1 MRFSVAGRE
10 KMKIFY
16 KTFTLLNGTV
26 VYTESKLHRKQAA
39 DKRYIPPPSG
49 GACRGEN
56 KAMKKLTKIC
66 DGNEAAAY
74 VAYAFS
80 EVAAIYPITP
90 SSPMAEHADEWS
102 AKGKKNIFGQ
112 PVRLVEMQS
121 EAGACG
127 ACHGALEAGTL
138 ATSFTASQGLMLMI
152 PTLHRIAGERLPMV
166 LHVASRTVGTHA
178 FSIFG
183 DHSDV
188 MNCRQTGFA
197 LLSSGSVQQ
206 AADLAAV
213 AHLSA
218 IRAHIPFLHFFDGFR
233 TSHEIQ
239 KIDVMDYDEYAKLVD
254 YDALAAFR
262 ANALN
267 PEDPRMRSL
276 VDNPD
281 IYFQLREANNT
292 AYDELPGIV
301 EDYMAQI
308 SRLTGREYHL
318 FNYYGAPDAERV
330 IVAMGSVSGCA
341 QEVVDYL
348 TAKGEKV
355 GFLQVHL
362 FRPFS
367 RKHLLAALPK
377 TVRKIAVLDRVKE
390 MGSIGEPLYE
400 DVCAAFI
407 NEKTRPEIYAG
418 RYGLSSKDTTPAQL
432 KAVFDNLLL
441 DEPKNHFT
449 IGIVDDVTHL
459 SLPVGA
465 PLLTEPEGTIS
476 CKFWGLGSD
485 GTVGANKNSIKII
498 GDTTDMYC
506 QAYFEYDTKKSFG
519 ITKSHLRFG
528 KKPISSTYY
537 VSNADFVACHNQTYL
552 TKYDIIHEL
561 KPHGSFLLNC
571 EWVESELEQHVPGEI
586 LKYIAD
592 NDIHFYIIDANR
604 QSQAIGL
611 GNRSNMVL
619 QAAFFKLANIIPVED
634 AVAHMKAAVK
644 KTYGLKG
651 EKIVNMN
658 LQAVDAGINALVEV
672 KVKPEWTNLTG
683 KALQPAD
690 ADLPD
695 VIRNILVPI
704 NAQKGDEL
712 PVSAFKGMEDGTMP
726 LGTSQYEKRG
736 IATHLPVWDAAECLQ
751 CNMCSFVCP
760 HAVIRPFLLSE
771 DEVKAAPA
779 GMTFADAKGANLKDY
794 KYTMGVSTLDCT
806 SCGSCVSSCPK
817 SGKALKMVPA
827 HEVHQVPAQWTY
839 LTRLPEK
846 AESGDKFTLKG
857 SQFRQPLL
865 EFNGACAGCGETPY
879 AKLLT
884 QLFGDKMYLA
894 NATGCTQAWGA
905 AMPCVPYCKNAQGKG
920 VAWSNSLFENN
931 AEFSYGMCL
940 AVRQLRDAA
949 TNYVRELDALTKD
962 ETVKAAIAGYFAVY
976 DDLDASTPATEKLV
990 AALESAKLT
999 AEEQTIAQE
1008 ILKRKKDLA
1017 KKTMWMY
1024 GGDGWA
1030 YDIGYGGLDH
1040 VFAMGEDVN
1049 VLLVDTEVY
1058 SNTGGQSSKA
1068 TPVGAVAQFQASGKK
1083 TKKKD
1088 LGMLLMN
1095 YDNVYVAQCAMGA
1108 NPGQLIKALKE
1119 AEAHKGPSIVI
1130 CYAPCINHGI
1140 KRGMSGVQQEM
1151 KDAVASG
1158 YWNLYRYSPETKTF
1172 TLDSKEP
1179 TMPLYDFM
1187 KGEVRYASLELSF
1200 PDNAKVLFAEAEEAA
1215 QEKYESY
1222 RRKAEK

>member
-1 MRFSVAGRE
+1 
-10 KMKIFY
+10 MKIFY
-16 KTFTLLNGTV
+16 KTFTLLSGTV

-407 NEKTRPEIYAG
+407 NEKSRPEIYAG

-537 VSNADFVACHNQTYL
+537 VSNADFIACHNQTYL

-571 EWVESELEQHVPGEI
+571 EWAESELEQHVPGEI

-690 ADLPD
+690 ANLPD

-779 GMTFADAKGANLKDY
+779 GMTFADAKGAKVKDY

-999 AEEQTIAQE
+999 AEEQTIARE

-1119 AEAHKGPSIVI
+1119 AEVHKGPSIVI

>member
-1 MRFSVAGRE
+1 MS
-10 KMKIFY
+10 KI
-16 KTFTLLNGTV
+16 
-26 VYTESKLHRKQAA
+26 
-39 DKRYIPPPSG
+39 
-49 GACRGEN
+49 
-56 KAMKKLTKIC
+56 MKIC

-90 SSPMAEHADEWS
+90 SSPMAEHADAWS
-102 AKGKKNIFGQ
+102 ANGKKNIFGQ

-127 ACHGALEAGTL
+127 ACHGALEAGAL

-152 PTLHRIAGERLPMV
+152 PTLHRISGERLPGV

-197 LLSSGSVQQ
+197 LLSSGSVQES
-206 AADLAAV
+206 ADLAAV

-218 IRAHIPFLHFFDGFR
+218 IKARIPFLHFFDGFR

-239 KIDVMDYDEYAKLVD
+239 KIDVLTYDEYAKLVD
-254 YDALAAFR
+254 YNALAAFR

-281 IYFQLREANNT
+281 IYFQLRESNNT
-292 AYDELPGIV
+292 AYAELPEIV
-301 EDYMAQI
+301 EGYMAQI
-308 SRLTGREYHL
+308 SKLTGREYHL

-330 IVAMGSVSGCA
+330 IVAMGSVGGCA
-341 QEVVDYL
+341 QEVVNYL
-348 TAKGEKV
+348 NAKGEKV

-367 RKHLLAALPK
+367 RKHLMAAMPK
-377 TVRKIAVLDRVKE
+377 TVKKIAVLDRVKE
-390 MGSIGEPLYE
+390 IGSIGEPLYE
-400 DVCAAFI
+400 DICAAYI
-407 NEKTRPEIYAG
+407 NESDRPAIYAG
-418 RYGLSSKDTTPAQL
+418 RYGLSSKDTTPAQI

-441 DEPKNHFT
+441 AEPKNHFT

-498 GDTTDMYC
+498 GETTDMYC

-528 KKPISSTYY
+528 KHPISSTYY
-537 VSNADFVACHNQTYL
+537 VSSADFIACHNQTYL

-571 EWVESELEQHVPGEI
+571 EWTENELEQHVPGEI

-592 NDIHFYIIDANR
+592 NDIKFYIIDANKE
-604 QSQAIGL
+604 SQALGL

-619 QAAFFKLANIIPVED
+619 QAAFFKLANVIPVED
-634 AVAHMKAAVK
+634 AVAHMKDAVK

-651 EKIVNMN
+651 EKVVNMN
-658 LQAVDAGINALVEV
+658 IAAVDAGINALVEV

-683 KALQPAD
+683 KALKPAD
-690 ADLPD
+690 ESLPY
-695 VIRNILVPI
+695 VIKNILVPI
-704 NAQKGDEL
+704 NAQKGDDL

-726 LGTSQYEKRG
+726 LGTSKYEKRG

-760 HAVIRPFLLSE
+760 HAVIRPFLLDE
-771 DEVKAAPA
+771 GEVKAAPVD
-779 GMTFADAKGANLKDY
+779 MTLVDAKGPGLAGL

-806 SCGSCVSSCPK
+806 SCGSCVASCPK
-817 SGKALKMVPA
+817 SGKALKMVPT
-827 HEVHQVPAQWTY
+827 HEVSLDQTDWNF
-839 LTRLPEK
+839 LTTVKEK
-846 AESGDKFTLKG
+846 TSRVDKFTLKG
-857 SQFRQPLL
+857 SQFKQPLV

-879 AKLLT
+879 IKLLT
-884 QLFGDKMYLA
+884 QMFGDKMYLA

-905 AMPCVPYCKNAQGKG
+905 AMPCVPYCKNAEGKG

-940 AVRQLRDAA
+940 AVKQLRECV
-949 TNYVRELDALTKD
+949 TGYVKELDALTKD
-962 ETVKAAIAGYFAVY
+962 ETVKAAIAKWLETYE
-976 DDLDASTPATEKLV
+976 DLDASTPATEALV
-990 AALESAKLT
+990 ALLENGKFS
-999 AEEQTIAQE
+999 AEEQAIVDE
-1008 ILKRKKDLA
+1008 ILKRKKDMS

-1068 TPVGAVAQFQASGKK
+1068 TPIGAVAQFQTSGKK

-1088 LGMLLMN
+1088 LGMLMMT
-1095 YDNVYVAQCAMGA
+1095 YDNVYVAQCSMGA
-1108 NPGQLIKALKE
+1108 NPNQLIKAIKE

-1140 KRGMSGVQQEM
+1140 KKGMNNVQQEM
-1151 KDAVASG
+1151 KDAVNSG

-1200 PDNAKVLFAEAEEAA
+1200 PENAKVLFAEAEEAA
-1215 QEKYESY
+1215 KEKYDAY
-1222 RRKAEK
+1222 KRRAEK

>member
-1 MRFSVAGRE
+1 MS
-10 KMKIFY
+10 KI
-16 KTFTLLNGTV
+16 
-26 VYTESKLHRKQAA
+26 
-39 DKRYIPPPSG
+39 
-49 GACRGEN
+49 
-56 KAMKKLTKIC
+56 MKIC

-102 AKGKKNIFGQ
+102 AKGQKNIFGQ
-112 PVRLVEMQS
+112 QVRLVEMQS

-152 PTLHRIAGERLPMV
+152 PTMHRISGERLPGV

-197 LLSSGSVQQ
+197 LLSSGSVQET
-206 AADLAAV
+206 ADLAGV

-218 IRAHIPFLHFFDGFR
+218 IKAHIPFLHFFDGFR

-239 KIDVMDYDEYAKLVD
+239 KIEALEYSDFAKLVD
-254 YDALAAFR
+254 YEELAKFR

-281 IYFQLREANNT
+281 IYFQLRESNNT
-292 AYDELPGIV
+292 DYANLPDIV
-301 EDYMAQI
+301 ESYMGEI
-308 SRLTGREYHL
+308 SKLTGREYHL

-330 IVAMGSVSGCA
+330 IVAMGSVAGCA

-348 TAKGEKV
+348 NAKGEKV

-367 RKHLLAALPK
+367 RKHLLAAMPK
-377 TVRKIAVLDRVKE
+377 TVKKIAVLDRVKE
-390 MGSIGEPLYE
+390 AGSIGEPLYE
-400 DVCAAFI
+400 DICAAYI
-407 NEKTRPEIYAG
+407 NDNSRPMIYAG
-418 RYGLSSKDTTPAQL
+418 RYGLSSKDTTPAQI
-432 KAVFDNLLL
+432 KAVFDNLSLS
-441 DEPKNHFT
+441 EPKNHFT
-449 IGIVDDVTHL
+449 IGIEDDVTHL
-459 SLPVGA
+459 SLPLGA

-498 GDTTDMYC
+498 GETTDMYC

-537 VSNADFVACHNQTYL
+537 VSNADFIACHNQTYL
-552 TKYDIIHEL
+552 TKYDIISEL

-571 EWVESELEQHVPGEI
+571 EWSEDELEQKMPGEI

-592 NDIHFYIIDANR
+592 NDIKFYIIDANKE
-604 QSQAIGL
+604 SQALGL

-619 QAAFFKLANIIPVED
+619 QAAFFKLANVIPVED

-651 EKIVNMN
+651 DKVVNMN

-672 KVKPEWTNLTG
+672 NVKPEWKNLTG
-683 KALQPAD
+683 AALKPVD
-690 ADLPD
+690 ENLPY
-695 VIRNILVPI
+695 VIKNILVPI
-704 NAQKGDEL
+704 NAQKGDSL

-726 LGTSQYEKRG
+726 LGTSRYEKRG
-736 IATHLPVWDAAECLQ
+736 IATHLPVWDATECLQ

-760 HAVIRPFLLSE
+760 HAVIRPFLL
-771 DEVKAAPA
+771 DEAEAKNAPA
-779 GMTFADAKGANLKDY
+779 DMVLTDAKGPQLTGL

-817 SGKALKMVPA
+817 SGKALKMVPTG
-827 HEVHQVPAQWTY
+827 EVSLDQTGWNY
-839 LTRLPEK
+839 LMTIPEK
-846 AESGDKFTLKG
+846 NDKIDKFSLKG
-857 SQFRQPLL
+857 SQFKQPLV

-879 AKLLT
+879 IKLLT
-884 QLFGDKMYLA
+884 QMFGDKMYLA

-920 VAWSNSLFENN
+920 PAWSNSLFENN

-940 AVRQLRDAA
+940 AVKQLRACV
-949 TNYVRELDALTKD
+949 TGYVKELDAMTKD
-962 ETVKAAIAGYFAVY
+962 TAVKAAIARYLETY
-976 DDLDASTPATEKLV
+976 EDLDANTPAAEALV
-990 AALESAKLT
+990 KVLESGKFSAD
-999 AEEQTIAQE
+999 EQKVVAE
-1008 ILKRKKDLA
+1008 ILQRKKDLS

-1088 LGMLLMN
+1088 LGLLMMS
-1095 YDNVYVAQCAMGA
+1095 YDDVYVAQCCMGA
-1108 NPGQLIKALKE
+1108 NPNQLIKAIKE

-1140 KRGMSGVQQEM
+1140 KKGMSSVQQEM

-1158 YWNLYRYSPETKTF
+1158 YWNLYRYDPDTKHL

-1179 TMPLYDFM
+1179 SMPLYDFM

-1200 PDNAKVLFAEAEEAA
+1200 PENAKTLFAEAEENAKA
-1215 QEKYESY
+1215 KYEY
-1222 RRKAEK
+1222 YKRRSED

>member
-1 MRFSVAGRE
+1 M
-10 KMKIFY
+10 
-16 KTFTLLNGTV
+16 
-26 VYTESKLHRKQAA
+26 SKL
-39 DKRYIPPPSG
+39 
-49 GACRGEN
+49 
-56 KAMKKLTKIC
+56 LKIC

-90 SSPMAEHADEWS
+90 SSPMAEHADDWS

-112 PVRLVEMQS
+112 TVRLVEMQS

-152 PTLHRIAGERLPMV
+152 PTMHRISGERLPGV

-197 LLSSGSVQQ
+197 MLSSGSVQQ

-218 IRAHIPFLHFFDGFR
+218 IRARIPFLHFFDGFR

-239 KIDVMDYDEYAKLVD
+239 KIDVLSYDEYAKLVD
-254 YDALAAFR
+254 YDALARFR

-292 AYDELPGIV
+292 DYANLPDVV

-318 FNYYGAPDAERV
+318 FNYYGAPDAQRV

-341 QEVVDYL
+341 QEVVNYL
-348 TAKGEKV
+348 NARGEKV

-367 RKHLLAALPK
+367 VKHLMAAMPK
-377 TVRKIAVLDRVKE
+377 TVRRIAVLDRVKE
-390 MGSIGEPLYE
+390 AGSIGEPLYE
-400 DVCAAFI
+400 DICAAYI
-407 NEKTRPEIYAG
+407 NEENRPLIFAG

-441 DEPKNHFT
+441 DQPKNHFT
-449 IGIVDDVTHL
+449 IGIQDDVTHL

-498 GDTTDMYC
+498 GETTDMYC

-528 KKPISSTYY
+528 RHPISSTYY
-537 VSNADFVACHNQTYL
+537 VSRADFVACHNQTYL
-552 TKYDIIHEL
+552 TKYDIISEL

-571 EWVESELEQHVPGEI
+571 EWKEDELEQHIPGDI
-586 LKYIAD
+586 LRYIAE
-592 NDIHFYIIDANR
+592 NDIHFYIIDANKE
-604 QSQAIGL
+604 SQALGL

-619 QAAFFKLANIIPVED
+619 QAAFFKLARVIPVED
-634 AVAHMKAAVK
+634 AVAHMKDAVK

-651 EKIVNMN
+651 EKVVNMN
-658 LQAVDAGINALVEV
+658 IAAVDAGINALVEV
-672 KVKPEWTNLTG
+672 HVKPEWKNLTG
-683 KALQPAD
+683 AAIQPPRAD
-690 ADLPD
+690 VPD
-695 VIRNILVPI
+695 IIRNILVPI
-704 NAQKGDEL
+704 NAQKGDDL

-736 IATHLPVWDAAECLQ
+736 IATHLPVWDKDECIQ
-751 CNMCSFVCP
+751 CNRCSFVCP
-760 HAVIRPFLLSE
+760 HAVIRPYLLNE
-771 DEVKAAPA
+771 DEVQNAPA
-779 GMTFADAKGANLKDY
+779 GLELTAAKGPQLAGLQF
-794 KYTMGVSTLDCT
+794 TMGVSTLDCT
-806 SCGSCVSSCPK
+806 SCGSCVASCPK
-817 SGKALKMVPA
+817 SGKALRMVPA
-827 HEVHQVPAQWTY
+827 HEVSLDQTNWSY
-839 LTRLPEK
+839 LQTIPEK
-846 AESGDKFTLKG
+846 NDRFDKFTLKG
-857 SQFRQPLL
+857 SQFRQPLV

-879 AKLLT
+879 IKLLT
-884 QLFGDKMYLA
+884 QLFGDKMFLA

-905 AMPCVPYCKNAQGKG
+905 AMPCVPYCKNKEGKG

-940 AVRQLRDAA
+940 AVKQLRGAV
-949 TNYVRELDALTKD
+949 TEYVRRLDSTTKNAA
-962 ETVKAAIAGYFAVY
+962 VKAAIAKWLETY
-976 DDLDASTPATEKLV
+976 DDLDASTPATRELLHL
-990 AALESAKLT
+990 LESETFSAQ
-999 AEEQTIAQE
+999 EQAVVDE
-1008 ILKRKKDLA
+1008 ILKRRKDMS

-1088 LGMLLMN
+1088 LGMLMMT
-1095 YDNVYVAQCAMGA
+1095 YDNVSAPWAPTRLSSSRPSGR
-1108 NPGQLIKALKE
+1108 PRPTR
-1119 AEAHKGPSIVI
+1119 GPPSSS
-1130 CYAPCINHGI
+1130 ATHP
-1140 KRGMSGVQQEM
+1140 
-1151 KDAVASG
+1151 AS
-1158 YWNLYRYSPETKTF
+1158 TT
-1172 TLDSKEP
+1172 
-1179 TMPLYDFM
+1179 
-1187 KGEVRYASLELSF
+1187 ASRR
-1200 PDNAKVLFAEAEEAA
+1200 AWAA
-1215 QEKYESY
+1215 SS
-1222 RRKAEK
+1222 RR

>member
-1 MRFSVAGRE
+1 M
-10 KMKIFY
+10 
-16 KTFTLLNGTV
+16 
-26 VYTESKLHRKQAA
+26 SKL
-39 DKRYIPPPSG
+39 
-49 GACRGEN
+49 
-56 KAMKKLTKIC
+56 MKIC

-112 PVRLVEMQS
+112 TVRLVEMQS

-127 ACHGALEAGTL
+127 ACHGALEAGAL

-152 PTLHRIAGERLPMV
+152 PTMHRISGERLPGV

-218 IRAHIPFLHFFDGFR
+218 IKARIPFLHFFDGFR

-239 KIDVMDYDEYAKLVD
+239 KIDVLDYDEYAKLVD
-254 YDALAAFR
+254 YDALAKFR
-262 ANALN
+262 TNALN

-281 IYFQLREANNT
+281 IYFQLRESNNT
-292 AYDELPGIV
+292 DYAQLPDVV

-308 SRLTGREYHL
+308 SKLTGREYHL
-318 FNYYGAPDAERV
+318 FNYYGALDAERV

-341 QEVVDYL
+341 QEVVNYL
-348 TAKGEKV
+348 NAKGEKV

-367 RKHLLAALPK
+367 AKHLLAAMPK
-377 TVRKIAVLDRVKE
+377 TVKKIAVLDRVKE
-390 MGSIGEPLYE
+390 AGSIGEPLYE
-400 DVCAAFI
+400 DICAAYI
-407 NEKTRPEIYAG
+407 NDANRPLIYAG
-418 RYGLSSKDTTPAQL
+418 RYGLSSKDTTPAQI
-432 KAVFDNLLL
+432 KAVFDNLSK

-449 IGIVDDVTHL
+449 IGIEDDVTHL
-459 SLPVGA
+459 SLPIGA
-465 PLLTEPEGTIS
+465 PLLTEPEGTIA

-498 GDTTDMYC
+498 GETTDMYC

-528 KKPISSTYY
+528 KHPISSTYY
-537 VSNADFVACHNQTYL
+537 VSNADFIACHNQTYL
-552 TKYDIIHEL
+552 TKYDIISEL

-571 EWVESELEQHVPGEI
+571 EWTENELEQHIPGDI
-586 LKYIAD
+586 LKYIAE
-592 NDIHFYIIDANR
+592 NDIKFYIIDANKE
-604 QSQAIGL
+604 SQALGL

-619 QAAFFKLANIIPVED
+619 QAAFFKLANVIPVED
-634 AVAHMKAAVK
+634 AVEHMKAAVK

-658 LQAVDAGINALVEV
+658 IAAVDAGINALVEV
-672 KVKPEWTNLTG
+672 KVKPEWKNLSG
-683 KALQPAD
+683 AAIKPAAD
-690 ADLPD
+690 DLPY
-695 VIRNILVPI
+695 VIKNILVPI
-704 NAQKGDEL
+704 NAQKGDNL

-726 LGTSQYEKRG
+726 LGTSRYEKRG
-736 IATHLPVWDAAECLQ
+736 IATHLPVWDATECLQ

-760 HAVIRPFLLSE
+760 HAVIRPFLL
-771 DEVKAAPA
+771 DEAEAANAPE
-779 GMTFADAKGANLKDY
+779 GLVMVDAKGPQLAGM
-794 KYTMGVSTLDCT
+794 KYAMGVSTLDCT

-817 SGKALKMVPA
+817 SGKALKMVPT
-827 HEVHQVPAQWTY
+827 HEVSLDQTNWEY
-839 LTRLPEK
+839 LFNLPIK
-846 AESGDKFTLKG
+846 GDKVDKFSLKG
-857 SQFRQPLL
+857 SQFKQPLV

-879 AKLLT
+879 IKLLT

-905 AMPCVPYCKNAQGKG
+905 AMPCVPYCKNQEGKG

-940 AVRQLRDAA
+940 AVKQLRDCV
-949 TNYVRELDALTKD
+949 TGYVKELDALTKD
-962 ETVKAAIAGYFAVY
+962 EAVKAAIAKYLETY
-976 DDLDASTPATEKLV
+976 DDLDASTPATAALV
-990 AALESAKLT
+990 AVLEKGKFS
-999 AEEQTIAQE
+999 AEEQKIVDE
-1008 ILKRKKDLA
+1008 ILKRKKDLS

-1088 LGMLLMN
+1088 LGMLMMT
-1095 YDNVYVAQCAMGA
+1095 YDNVYVAQCSMGA
-1108 NPGQLIKALKE
+1108 NPNQLIKAIKE
-1119 AEAHKGPSIVI
+1119 AEAHKGPSLVI

-1140 KRGMSGVQQEM
+1140 KKGMNNVQQEM

-1158 YWNLYRYSPETKTF
+1158 YWNLYRYDPSTKKF

-1200 PDNAKVLFAEAEEAA
+1200 PENAKTLFAEAEEDAKT
-1215 QEKYESY
+1215 KYESY
-1222 RRKAEK
+1222 KRRSEN

>member
-1 MRFSVAGRE
+1 MS
-10 KMKIFY
+10 KI
-16 KTFTLLNGTV
+16 
-26 VYTESKLHRKQAA
+26 
-39 DKRYIPPPSG
+39 
-49 GACRGEN
+49 
-56 KAMKKLTKIC
+56 MKIC

-90 SSPMAEHADEWS
+90 SSPMAEHADDWS

-112 PVRLVEMQS
+112 TVRLVEMQS

-127 ACHGALEAGTL
+127 ACHGALEAGAL

-152 PTLHRIAGERLPMV
+152 PTMHRISGERLPGV

-197 LLSSGSVQQ
+197 MLSSGSVQQ

-218 IRAHIPFLHFFDGFR
+218 IKARIPFLHFFDGFR

-239 KIDVMDYDEYAKLVD
+239 KIDVLDYDEYAKLVD
-254 YDALAAFR
+254 YNALAAFR

-281 IYFQLREANNT
+281 IYFQLRESNNT
-292 AYDELPGIV
+292 AYAELPDIV

-308 SRLTGREYHL
+308 SKLTGREYHL

-330 IVAMGSVSGCA
+330 IVAMGSVGGCA
-341 QEVVDYL
+341 QEVVNYL
-348 TAKGEKV
+348 NAKGEKV

-367 RKHLLAALPK
+367 RKHLMAAMPK
-377 TVRKIAVLDRVKE
+377 TVKKIAVLDRVKE
-390 MGSIGEPLYE
+390 IGSIGEPLYE
-400 DVCAAFI
+400 DICAAYI
-407 NEKTRPEIYAG
+407 NEKERPEIFAG
-418 RYGLSSKDTTPAQL
+418 RYGLSSKDTTPAQI

-498 GDTTDMYC
+498 GETTDMYC

-537 VSNADFVACHNQTYL
+537 VSSADFIACHNQTYL

-571 EWVESELEQHVPGEI
+571 EWKEDELEQHVPGEI

-592 NDIHFYIIDANR
+592 NDIKFYIIDANKE
-604 QSQAIGL
+604 SQALGL

-619 QAAFFKLANIIPVED
+619 QAAFFKLANVIPVED

-651 EKIVNMN
+651 EKVVNMN
-658 LQAVDAGINALVEV
+658 IAAVDAGINALVEV

-683 KALQPAD
+683 KALKPAD
-690 ADLPD
+690 ESLPY
-695 VIRNILVPI
+695 VIKNILVPI

-726 LGTSQYEKRG
+726 LGTSKYEKRG

-760 HAVIRPFLLSE
+760 HAVIRPFLLDE
-771 DEVKAAPA
+771 GEVKAAPVD
-779 GMTFADAKGANLKDY
+779 MTLVDAKGPGLAGL

-806 SCGSCVSSCPK
+806 SCGSCVASCPK
-817 SGKALKMVPA
+817 SGKALKMVPT
-827 HEVHQVPAQWTY
+827 HEVSLDQTNWNF
-839 LTRLPEK
+839 LTTVKEK
-846 AESGDKFTLKG
+846 TSRVDKFTLKG
-857 SQFRQPLL
+857 SQFKQPLV

-879 AKLLT
+879 IKLLT
-884 QLFGDKMYLA
+884 QMFGDKMYLA

-905 AMPCVPYCKNAQGKG
+905 AMPCVPYCKNAEGKG

-940 AVRQLRDAA
+940 AVKQLRECAVG
-949 TNYVRELDALTKD
+949 YVKELYTPTKD
-962 ETVKAAIAGYFAVY
+962 EAVKAAIAKYLETY
-976 DDLDASTPATEKLV
+976 DDLDASTPATAELV
-990 AALESAKLT
+990 TLLENGEFS
-999 AEEQTIAQE
+999 AEEQKVVDE
-1008 ILKRKKDLA
+1008 ILKRKKDLS

-1088 LGMLLMN
+1088 LGMLMMT
-1095 YDNVYVAQCAMGA
+1095 YDNVYVAQCSMGA
-1108 NPGQLIKALKE
+1108 NPNQLIKAIKE

-1140 KRGMSGVQQEM
+1140 KKGMNNVQQEM
-1151 KDAVASG
+1151 KDAVNSG

-1200 PDNAKVLFAEAEEAA
+1200 PENAKVLFAEAEADA
-1215 QEKYESY
+1215 KAKYESY
-1222 RRKAEK
+1222 KRRAEK

>member
-1 MRFSVAGRE
+1 MS
-10 KMKIFY
+10 KI
-16 KTFTLLNGTV
+16 
-26 VYTESKLHRKQAA
+26 
-39 DKRYIPPPSG
+39 
-49 GACRGEN
+49 
-56 KAMKKLTKIC
+56 MKIC

-90 SSPMAEHADEWS
+90 SSPMAEHTDEWS
-102 AKGKKNIFGQ
+102 AKGKKNIFNQ

-127 ACHGALEAGTL
+127 ACHGALEAGAL

-152 PTLHRIAGERLPMV
+152 PTMHRISGERLPGV

-197 LLSSGSVQQ
+197 MLSSGSVQQ

-218 IRAHIPFLHFFDGFR
+218 IKARIPFLHFFDGFR

-239 KIDVMDYDEYAKLVD
+239 KIDVLDYDEYAKLVD
-254 YDALAAFR
+254 YDALAKFR
-262 ANALN
+262 TNALN

-281 IYFQLREANNT
+281 IYFQLRESNNT
-292 AYDELPGIV
+292 DYAQLPDVV

-308 SRLTGREYHL
+308 SKLTGREYHL
-318 FNYYGAPDAERV
+318 FNYYGALDAERV

-341 QEVVDYL
+341 QEVVNYL
-348 TAKGEKV
+348 NAKGEKV

-367 RKHLLAALPK
+367 AKHLLAAMPK
-377 TVRKIAVLDRVKE
+377 TVKKIAVLDRVKE
-390 MGSIGEPLYE
+390 AGSIGEPLYE
-400 DVCAAFI
+400 DICAAYI
-407 NEKTRPEIYAG
+407 NDANRPLIYAG
-418 RYGLSSKDTTPAQL
+418 RYGLSSKDTTPAQI
-432 KAVFDNLLL
+432 KAVFDNLSK

-449 IGIVDDVTHL
+449 IGIEDDVTHL
-459 SLPVGA
+459 SLPIGA
-465 PLLTEPEGTIS
+465 PLLTEPEGTIA

-498 GDTTDMYC
+498 GETTDMYC

-528 KKPISSTYY
+528 KHPISSTYY
-537 VSNADFVACHNQTYL
+537 VSNADFIACHNQTYL
-552 TKYDIIHEL
+552 TKYDIISEL

-571 EWVESELEQHVPGEI
+571 EWTENELEQHIPGDI
-586 LKYIAD
+586 LKYIAE
-592 NDIHFYIIDANR
+592 NDIKFYIIDANKE
-604 QSQAIGL
+604 SQALGL

-619 QAAFFKLANIIPVED
+619 QAAFFKLANVIPVED
-634 AVAHMKAAVK
+634 AVEHMKAAVK

-658 LQAVDAGINALVEV
+658 IAAVDAGINSLVEV
-672 KVKPEWTNLTG
+672 KVKPEWKNLSG
-683 KALQPAD
+683 AAIKPA
-690 ADLPD
+690 ADNLPY
-695 VIRNILVPI
+695 VIKNILVPI
-704 NAQKGDEL
+704 NAQKGDNL

-726 LGTSQYEKRG
+726 LGTSRYEKRG
-736 IATHLPVWDAAECLQ
+736 IATHLPVWDATECLQ

-760 HAVIRPFLLSE
+760 HAVIRPFLL
-771 DEVKAAPA
+771 DEAEAANAPE
-779 GMTFADAKGANLKDY
+779 GLVMVDAKGPQLAGM
-794 KYTMGVSTLDCT
+794 KYAMGVSTLDCT

-817 SGKALKMVPA
+817 SGKALKMVPT
-827 HEVHQVPAQWTY
+827 HEVSLDQTNWEY
-839 LTRLPEK
+839 LFNLPIK
-846 AESGDKFTLKG
+846 GDKVDKFSLKG
-857 SQFRQPLL
+857 SQFKQPLV

-879 AKLLT
+879 IKLLT

-905 AMPCVPYCKNAQGKG
+905 AMPCVPYCKNQEGKG

-940 AVRQLRDAA
+940 AVKQLRDCV
-949 TNYVRELDALTKD
+949 TGYVKELDALTKD
-962 ETVKAAIAGYFAVY
+962 EAVKAAIAKYLETY
-976 DDLDASTPATEKLV
+976 DDLDASTPATAALV
-990 AALESAKLT
+990 AVLEKGKFS
-999 AEEQTIAQE
+999 AEEQKIVDE
-1008 ILKRKKDLA
+1008 ILKRKKDLS

-1088 LGMLLMN
+1088 LGMLMMT
-1095 YDNVYVAQCAMGA
+1095 YDNVYVAQCSMGA
-1108 NPGQLIKALKE
+1108 NPNQLIKAIKE
-1119 AEAHKGPSIVI
+1119 AEAHKGPSLVI

-1140 KRGMSGVQQEM
+1140 KKGMNNVQQEM

-1158 YWNLYRYSPETKTF
+1158 YWNLYRYDPSTKKF

-1200 PDNAKVLFAEAEEAA
+1200 PENAKTLFAEAEEDAKT
-1215 QEKYESY
+1215 KYESY
-1222 RRKAEK
+1222 KRRSEN

>member
-1 MRFSVAGRE
+1 MS
-10 KMKIFY
+10 KI
-16 KTFTLLNGTV
+16 L
-26 VYTESKLHRKQAA
+26 
-39 DKRYIPPPSG
+39 
-49 GACRGEN
+49 
-56 KAMKKLTKIC
+56 KIC

-90 SSPMAEHADEWS
+90 SSPMAEHADKWS
-102 AKGKKNIFGQ
+102 AHGLKNIFGQ
-112 PVRLVEMQS
+112 KVRLVEMQS
-121 EAGACG
+121 EAGAVG

-152 PTLHRIAGERLPMV
+152 PTMHRISGERLPGV
-166 LHVASRTVGTHA
+166 LHVAARTVGTHA

-197 LLSSGSVQQ
+197 MLCSGSVQEV
-206 AADLAAV
+206 ADLAGV

-218 IRAHIPFLHFFDGFR
+218 IKGRIPFMHFFDGFR
-233 TSHEIQ
+233 TSHEVQ
-239 KIDVMDYDEYAKLVD
+239 KIDALEYGDFAKLVD
-254 YDALAAFR
+254 YDALARFR

-267 PEDPRMRSL
+267 PEDPRMRSM

-281 IYFQLREANNT
+281 IYFQQREASNGDY
-292 AYDELPGIV
+292 AALPDVV

-308 SRLTGREYHL
+308 SKLTGREYHL
-318 FNYYGAPDAERV
+318 FNYYGAPDADRL
-330 IVAMGSVSGCA
+330 IIAMGSVAGTV
-341 QEVVDYL
+341 QETVKYL
-348 TAKGEKV
+348 NDRGEKV

-367 RKHLLAALPK
+367 AKHLLSAIPA
-377 TVRKIAVLDRVKE
+377 TVKRIAVLDRVKE
-390 MGSIGEPLYE
+390 AGSIGEPLYE
-400 DVCAAFI
+400 DVCAAYI
-407 NEKTRPEIYAG
+407 NKADRPMVFAG
-418 RYGLSSKDTTPAQL
+418 RFGLSSKDTTPAQI
-432 KAVFDNLLL
+432 KAVFDNLTL
-441 DEPKNHFT
+441 DEPKDHFT

-459 SLPVGA
+459 SLPVGPA
-465 PLLTEPEGTIS
+465 LLTEPEGTIS

-498 GDTTDMYC
+498 GETTDMYC

-528 KKPISSTYY
+528 KHPISSTYY
-537 VSNADFVACHNQTYL
+537 VSNADFIACHNQTYL
-552 TKYDIIHEL
+552 RRYDIISEL

-571 EWVESELEQHVPGEI
+571 EWSEDELEEKIPGDI
-586 LKYIAD
+586 LRYIAE
-592 NDIHFYIIDANR
+592 NDIKFYIIDANK

-611 GNRSNMVL
+611 GNRCNMVL
-619 QAAFFKLANIIPVED
+619 QAAFFKLANVIPLED

-658 LQAVDAGINALVEV
+658 LQAVDAGISALVKVQV
-672 KVKPEWTNLTG
+672 KDSWKQLSG
-683 KALQPAD
+683 AALPPVPQD
-690 ADLPD
+690 VPD
-695 VIRNILVPI
+695 VIKNILVPI
-704 NAQKGDEL
+704 NAQKGDDL
-712 PVSAFKGMEDGTMP
+712 PVSAFKGREDGTFP
-726 LGTSQYEKRG
+726 LGTSRYEKRG
-736 IATHLPVWDAAECLQ
+736 IATHLPVWNKDACIQ
-751 CNMCSFVCP
+751 CNRCSFVCP
-760 HAVIRPFLLSE
+760 HAVIRPFLLNE
-771 DEVKAAPA
+771 EEAAKAPA
-779 GMTFADAKGANLKDY
+779 GLELVDAKGIKGM

-806 SCGSCVSSCPK
+806 SCGSCVASCPMT
-817 SGKALKMVPA
+817 GKALKMVPS
-827 HEVHQVPAQWTY
+827 HEVDLDQTNWNY
-839 LTRLPEK
+839 LTELSDK
-846 AESGDKFTLKG
+846 NVMDKFSVKG
-857 SQFRQPLL
+857 SQFRQPLI
-865 EFNGACAGCGETPY
+865 EFNGACAGCGEVPY
-879 AKLLT
+879 IKLLT

-905 AMPCVPYCKNAQGKG
+905 AMPCVPYCKNKEGKG
-920 VAWSNSLFENN
+920 PAWSNSLFENN

-949 TNYVRELDALTKD
+949 TDYVKELNEVTENAALKELIAKWLETYDELDASAEATKALVACLQTASFN
-962 ETVKAAIAGYFAVY
+962 ET
-976 DDLDASTPATEKLV
+976 EQKLV
-990 AALESAKLT
+990 D
-999 AEEQTIAQE
+999 E
-1008 ILKRKKDLA
+1008 ILKRKNDLS

-1068 TPVGAVAQFQASGKK
+1068 TPVGAVAQFQAAGKK

-1088 LGMLLMN
+1088 LGLMLMT
-1095 YDNVYVAQCAMGA
+1095 YDNVYVAQCSMGA
-1108 NPGQLIKALKE
+1108 DPNQLIKAIKE

-1140 KRGMSGVQQEM
+1140 KKGMNNVQQEM

-1158 YWNLYRYSPETKTF
+1158 YWNLYRYSPETRKF

-1179 TMPLYDFM
+1179 SMALYDFM

-1200 PDNAKVLFAEAEEAA
+1200 PENAKTLFAEAEEGAKA
-1215 QEKYESY
+1215 KYAYYKHRSED
-1222 RRKAEK
+1222 

>member
-1 MRFSVAGRE
+1 
-10 KMKIFY
+10 MKIFY
-16 KTFTLLNGTV
+16 KTFTLLSGTV

-49 GACRGEN
+49 GACRGED

-537 VSNADFVACHNQTYL
+537 VSNADFIACHNQTYL

-690 ADLPD
+690 ANLPD

-704 NAQKGDEL
+704 NAQKGDDL
-712 PVSAFKGMEDGTMP
+712 PVSAFRGMEDGTMP

>member
-1 MRFSVAGRE
+1 
-10 KMKIFY
+10 
-16 KTFTLLNGTV
+16 
-26 VYTESKLHRKQAA
+26 
-39 DKRYIPPPSG
+39 
-49 GACRGEN
+49 
-56 KAMKKLTKIC
+56 MKKLTKIC

-407 NEKTRPEIYAG
+407 NEKSRPEIYAG

-441 DEPKNHFT
+441 SEPKNHFT

-537 VSNADFVACHNQTYL
+537 VSNADFIACHNQTYL

-571 EWVESELEQHVPGEI
+571 EWAESELEQHVPGEI

-760 HAVIRPFLLSE
+760 HAVIRPFLLSG

>member
-1 MRFSVAGRE
+1 MS
-10 KMKIFY
+10 KI
-16 KTFTLLNGTV
+16 
-26 VYTESKLHRKQAA
+26 
-39 DKRYIPPPSG
+39 
-49 GACRGEN
+49 
-56 KAMKKLTKIC
+56 MKIC

-90 SSPMAEHADEWS
+90 SSPMAEHADAWS
-102 AKGKKNIFGQ
+102 ANGRKNIFGQ

-127 ACHGALEAGTL
+127 ACHGALEAGAL

-152 PTLHRIAGERLPMV
+152 PTMHRISGERLPGV

-197 LLSSGSVQQ
+197 MLSSGSVQQ

-218 IRAHIPFLHFFDGFR
+218 IKARIPFLHFFDGFR

-239 KIDVMDYDEYAKLVD
+239 KIDVLTYDEYAKLVD
-254 YDALAAFR
+254 YNALAAFR

-281 IYFQLREANNT
+281 IYFQLRESNNT
-292 AYDELPGIV
+292 AYAELPDIV

-308 SRLTGREYHL
+308 SKLTGREYHL

-330 IVAMGSVSGCA
+330 IVAMGSVGGCA
-341 QEVVDYL
+341 QEVVNYL
-348 TAKGEKV
+348 NAKGEKV

-367 RKHLLAALPK
+367 RKHLMAAMPK
-377 TVRKIAVLDRVKE
+377 TVKKIAVLDRVKE
-390 MGSIGEPLYE
+390 IGSIGEPLYE
-400 DVCAAFI
+400 DICAAYI
-407 NEKTRPEIYAG
+407 NESDRPAIYAG
-418 RYGLSSKDTTPAQL
+418 RYGLSSKDTTPAQI

-441 DEPKNHFT
+441 GEPKNRFT

-498 GDTTDMYC
+498 GETTDMYC

-528 KKPISSTYY
+528 KHPISSTYY
-537 VSNADFVACHNQTYL
+537 VSSADFIACHNQTYL

-571 EWVESELEQHVPGEI
+571 EWTENELEQHVPGEI

-592 NDIHFYIIDANR
+592 NDIKFYIIDANKE
-604 QSQAIGL
+604 SQALGL

-619 QAAFFKLANIIPVED
+619 QAAFFKLAKVIPVED
-634 AVAHMKAAVK
+634 AVAHMKDAVK

-651 EKIVNMN
+651 EKVVNMN
-658 LQAVDAGINALVEV
+658 IAAVDAGINALVEV

-683 KALQPAD
+683 KALKPAD
-690 ADLPD
+690 ESLPY
-695 VIRNILVPI
+695 VIKNILVPI
-704 NAQKGDEL
+704 NAQKGDDL

-726 LGTSQYEKRG
+726 LGTSKYEKRG

-760 HAVIRPFLLSE
+760 HAVIRPFLLDE
-771 DEVKAAPA
+771 GEVKAAPVD
-779 GMTFADAKGANLKDY
+779 MTLVDAKGPGLAGL

-806 SCGSCVSSCPK
+806 SCGSCVASCPK
-817 SGKALKMVPA
+817 SGKALKMVPT
-827 HEVHQVPAQWTY
+827 HEVSLDQTDWNF
-839 LTRLPEK
+839 LTTVKEK
-846 AESGDKFTLKG
+846 TSRVDKFTLKG
-857 SQFRQPLL
+857 SQFKQPLV

-879 AKLLT
+879 IKLLT
-884 QLFGDKMYLA
+884 QMFGDKMYLA

-905 AMPCVPYCKNAQGKG
+905 AMPCVPYCKNAEGKG

-940 AVRQLRDAA
+940 AVKQLRDCV
-949 TNYVRELDALTKD
+949 TGYVKELDALTKD
-962 ETVKAAIAGYFAVY
+962 EAVKAAIAKYMETY
-976 DDLDASTPATEKLV
+976 DDLDASTPATAELVALLEKGKFSADEQKLV
-990 AALESAKLT
+990 D
-999 AEEQTIAQE
+999 E
-1008 ILKRKKDLA
+1008 ILKRKKDLS

-1088 LGMLLMN
+1088 LGMLMMT
-1095 YDNVYVAQCAMGA
+1095 YDNVYVAQCSMGA
-1108 NPGQLIKALKE
+1108 NPNQLIKAIKE

-1140 KRGMSGVQQEM
+1140 KKGMNNVQQEM
-1151 KDAVASG
+1151 KDAVNSG

-1200 PDNAKVLFAEAEEAA
+1200 PENAKVLFAEAEEAA
-1215 QEKYESY
+1215 KEKYESY
-1222 RRKAEK
+1222 KRRAEK

>member
-760 HAVIRPFLLSE
+760 HAVIRPFLLSG

>member
-1 MRFSVAGRE
+1 
-10 KMKIFY
+10 MKIFY
-16 KTFTLLNGTV
+16 KTFTLLSGTV

-449 IGIVDDVTHL
+449 IGIVDVVTHL

-537 VSNADFVACHNQTYL
+537 VSNADFIACHNQTYL

-690 ADLPD
+690 ANLPD

-704 NAQKGDEL
+704 NAQKGDDL
-712 PVSAFKGMEDGTMP
+712 PVSAFRGMEDGTMP

>member
-1 MRFSVAGRE
+1 
-10 KMKIFY
+10 MKIFY
-16 KTFTLLNGTV
+16 KTFTLLSGTV

-407 NEKTRPEIYAG
+407 NEKSRPEIYAG

-537 VSNADFVACHNQTYL
+537 VSNADFIACHNQTYL

-571 EWVESELEQHVPGEI
+571 EWAESELEQHVPGEI

-690 ADLPD
+690 ANLPD

-779 GMTFADAKGANLKDY
+779 GMTFADAKGAKVKDY

-1119 AEAHKGPSIVI
+1119 AEVHKGPSIVI

>member
-1 MRFSVAGRE
+1 MS
-10 KMKIFY
+10 KI
-16 KTFTLLNGTV
+16 
-26 VYTESKLHRKQAA
+26 
-39 DKRYIPPPSG
+39 
-49 GACRGEN
+49 
-56 KAMKKLTKIC
+56 MKIC

-90 SSPMAEHADEWS
+90 SSPMAEHTDEWS
-102 AKGKKNIFGQ
+102 AKGRKNIFNQ

-127 ACHGALEAGTL
+127 ACHGALEAGAL

-152 PTLHRIAGERLPMV
+152 PTMHRISGERLPGV

-197 LLSSGSVQQ
+197 MLNSGSVQEIM
-206 AADLAAV
+206 DLAGV

-218 IRAHIPFLHFFDGFR
+218 IKARIPFLHFFDGFR

-239 KIDVMDYDEYAKLVD
+239 KVEALEYGDFAKLVD
-254 YDALAAFR
+254 YDALARFR

-281 IYFQLREANNT
+281 IYFQLREANNSD
-292 AYDELPGIV
+292 YNKLPDIV
-301 EDYMAQI
+301 EDYMAEI
-308 SRLTGREYHL
+308 SKLTGREYHL

-330 IVAMGSVSGCA
+330 IVAMGSVTGCI
-341 QEVVDYL
+341 QETVKYL
-348 TAKGEKV
+348 NDRGEKV

-367 RKHLLAALPK
+367 AKHLLAAMPK
-377 TVRKIAVLDRVKE
+377 TVKKVAVLDRVKE
-390 MGSIGEPLYE
+390 IGSIGEPLYE
-400 DVCAAFI
+400 DICAAYI
-407 NEKTRPEIYAG
+407 NDKNRPEIFAG
-418 RYGLSSKDTTPAQL
+418 RYGLSSKDTTPAQI
-432 KAVFDNLLL
+432 KAVYDNLLL

-449 IGIVDDVTHL
+449 IGIVDDVTNL
-459 SLPVGA
+459 SLPMGPA
-465 PLLTEPEGTIS
+465 LNCEPEGTIS

-498 GDTTDMYC
+498 GETTDMYC

-537 VSNADFVACHNQTYL
+537 VSHADFVACHNQTYL
-552 TKYDIIHEL
+552 TKYDIISEL

-571 EWVESELEQHVPGEI
+571 EWSEEELEQKMPGDI
-586 LKYIAD
+586 LKYIAE
-592 NDIHFYIIDANR
+592 NDIKFYIIDANKE
-604 QSQAIGL
+604 SQALGL

-619 QAAFFKLANIIPVED
+619 QAAFFKLANVIPVED
-634 AVAHMKAAVK
+634 AVEHMKAAVK

-658 LQAVDAGINALVEV
+658 IAAVDAGINAV
-672 KVKPEWTNLTG
+672 KQVQVKESWKNLSG
-683 KALQPAD
+683 AAIQPA
-690 ADLPD
+690 AENVPD
-695 VIRNILVPI
+695 IIKNILVPI
-704 NAQKGDEL
+704 NAQKGDLL

-736 IATHLPVWDAAECLQ
+736 IATHLPVWNQDECIQ

-760 HAVIRPFLLSE
+760 HAVIRPYLL
-771 DEVKAAPA
+771 DEKEAANAPA
-779 GMTFADAKGANLKDY
+779 GMILVDAKGPKMDGL

-817 SGKALKMVPA
+817 SGKALKMVPT
-827 HEVHQVPAQWTY
+827 HEVSLDQTNWQY
-839 LTRLPEK
+839 LQTLPEK
-846 AESGDKFTLKG
+846 NDRIDKFTLKG
-857 SQFRQPLL
+857 SQLRQPLV

-879 AKLLT
+879 IKLLT
-884 QLFGDKMYLA
+884 QLYGDKMYLA

-905 AMPCVPYCKNAQGKG
+905 AMPCVPYCKNKEGKG

-940 AVRQLRDAA
+940 AVKQLRDAV
-949 TNYVRELDALTKD
+949 TEFVKQLDGMTKD
-962 ETVKAAIAGYFAVY
+962 AAVKAAIAKWLETY
-976 DDLDASTPATEKLV
+976 DDLDASAVATDELLAV
-990 AALESAKLT
+990 LESTKFSP
-999 AEEQTIAQE
+999 EEQAVVAE
-1008 ILKRKKDLA
+1008 ILKRRKDMS

-1088 LGMLLMN
+1088 LGMLMMT
-1095 YDNVYVAQCAMGA
+1095 YDNVYVAQCSMGA
-1108 NPGQLIKALKE
+1108 NPNQLIKAIKE
-1119 AEAHKGPSIVI
+1119 AEAHKGPSLVI

-1140 KRGMSGVQQEM
+1140 KKGMSNVQQEM
-1151 KDAVASG
+1151 KDAVNSG
-1158 YWNLYRYSPETKTF
+1158 YWNLYRYSPETKKF

-1200 PDNAKVLFAEAEEAA
+1200 PENAKVLFADAEEAA
-1215 QEKYESY
+1215 KEKYEY
-1222 RRKAEK
+1222 YKRKSEN

>member
-1 MRFSVAGRE
+1 MER
-10 KMKIFY
+10 KMK
-16 KTFTLLNGTV
+16 
-26 VYTESKLHRKQAA
+26 S
-39 DKRYIPPPSG
+39 
-49 GACRGEN
+49 
-56 KAMKKLTKIC
+56 M
-66 DGNEAAAY
+66 DGNNAAAH
-74 VAYAFS
+74 VSYAFS

-90 SSPMAEHADEWS
+90 SSPMADFVDQWS
-102 AKGKKNIFGQ
+102 ANGLKNIFGTK
-112 PVRLVEMQS
+112 VKVVEMQS
-121 EAGACG
+121 EAGAAG
-127 ACHGALEAGTL
+127 AVHGSLGAGALT
-138 ATSFTASQGLMLMI
+138 TTYTASQGLLLMI
-152 PTLHRIAGERLPMV
+152 PNMYKIAAEQLPAV
-166 LHVASRTVGTHA
+166 FHVSARTVSTQA
-178 FSIFG
+178 LNIFG

-188 MNCRQTGFA
+188 MACRQTGFA
-197 LLSSGSVQQ
+197 MLCEGNVQEVMDLSP
-206 AADLAAV
+206 V
-213 AHLSA
+213 AHLA
-218 IRAHIPFLHFFDGFR
+218 ALEGKVPFINFFDGFR

-239 KIDVMDYDEYAKLVD
+239 KIAVWDYEDLKDMCDMDAVKE
-254 YDALAAFR
+254 FR
-262 ANALN
+262 AHALN
-267 PEDPRMRSL
+267 PEHPHMRGSHE
-276 VDNPD
+276 NGD
-281 IYFQLREANNT
+281 IFFQHREACNKYY
-292 AYDELPGIV
+292 AALPAVV
-301 EDYMAQI
+301 EKYMDKINAKLGTDYQ
-308 SRLTGREYHL
+308 L
-318 FNYYGAPDAERV
+318 FNYYGAPDADRV
-330 IVAMGSVSGCA
+330 IVAMGSICDVA
-341 QEVVDYL
+341 EEVIDYL
-348 TAKGEKV
+348 NAHGEKV
-355 GFLQVHL
+355 GLVKVRL
-362 FRPFS
+362 FRPFAPE
-367 RKHLLAALPK
+367 KLVAAIPATAK
-377 TVRKIAVLDRVKE
+377 RVAVLDRTKE
-390 MGSIGEPLYE
+390 PGAMGEPLYQ
-400 DVCAAFI
+400 DVVTALANAGKNDVQVI
-407 NEKTRPEIYAG
+407 GG
-418 RYGLSSKDTTPAQL
+418 RYGLGSKDTPPASVFAVYEEL
-432 KAVFDNLLL
+432 KR
-441 DEPKNHFT
+441 DEMKRQFT
-449 IGIVDDVTHL
+449 IGIVDDVTNL
-459 SLPVGA
+459 SLPEDKNCPNTAA
-465 PLLTEPEGTIS
+465 PGTIE
-476 CKFWGLGSD
+476 CKFWGLGGD

-498 GDTTDMYC
+498 GDHTDMYS
-506 QAYFEYDTKKSFG
+506 QAYFAYDSRKSG
-519 ITKSHLRFG
+519 GVTISHLRFG
-528 KKPISSTYY
+528 SRPIRSSYLIDY
-537 VSNADFVACHNQTYL
+537 ADFIACHNQTYL

-571 EWVESELEQHVPGEI
+571 EWAESELEQHVPGEI

-1222 RRKAEK
+1222 HRKAEK

>member
-10 KMKIFY
+10 KMRIFY

>member
-1 MRFSVAGRE
+1 
-10 KMKIFY
+10 MKIFY
-16 KTFTLLNGTV
+16 KTFTFLRGTV

-218 IRAHIPFLHFFDGFR
+218 IRAHIPFLHFFYGFR

-571 EWVESELEQHVPGEI
+571 EWQESELEQHVPGEI

-806 SCGSCVSSCPK
+806 SCGSCVASCPK

>member
-1 MRFSVAGRE
+1 M
-10 KMKIFY
+10 
-16 KTFTLLNGTV
+16 
-26 VYTESKLHRKQAA
+26 SKL
-39 DKRYIPPPSG
+39 
-49 GACRGEN
+49 
-56 KAMKKLTKIC
+56 MKIC

-112 PVRLVEMQS
+112 TVRLVEMQS

-127 ACHGALEAGTL
+127 ACHGALEAGAL

-152 PTLHRIAGERLPMV
+152 PTMHRISGERLPGV

-218 IRAHIPFLHFFDGFR
+218 IKARIPFLHFFDGFR

-239 KIDVMDYDEYAKLVD
+239 KIDVLDYDEYAKLVD
-254 YDALAAFR
+254 YEALAKFR

-281 IYFQLREANNT
+281 IYFQLRESNNT
-292 AYDELPGIV
+292 DYANLPDVV

-308 SRLTGREYHL
+308 SKLTGREYHL

-341 QEVVDYL
+341 QEVVNYL
-348 TAKGEKV
+348 NAKGEKV

-367 RKHLLAALPK
+367 RKHLMAAMPK
-377 TVRKIAVLDRVKE
+377 TVKKIAVLDRVKE
-390 MGSIGEPLYE
+390 IGSIGEPLYE
-400 DVCAAFI
+400 DICAAYI
-407 NEKTRPEIYAG
+407 NESDRPAIYAG
-418 RYGLSSKDTTPAQL
+418 RYGLSSKDTTPAQI

-441 DEPKNHFT
+441 GEPKNRFT

-498 GDTTDMYC
+498 GETTDMYC

-528 KKPISSTYY
+528 KHPISSTYY
-537 VSNADFVACHNQTYL
+537 VSSADFIACHNQTYL

-571 EWVESELEQHVPGEI
+571 EWTENELEQHVPGEI

-592 NDIHFYIIDANR
+592 NDIKFYIIDANKE
-604 QSQAIGL
+604 SQALGL

-619 QAAFFKLANIIPVED
+619 QAAFFKLANVIPVED
-634 AVAHMKAAVK
+634 AVAHMKDAVK

-651 EKIVNMN
+651 EKVVNMN
-658 LQAVDAGINALVEV
+658 IAAVDAGINALVEV

-683 KALQPAD
+683 KALKPAD
-690 ADLPD
+690 ESLPY
-695 VIRNILVPI
+695 VIKNILVPI
-704 NAQKGDEL
+704 NAQKGDDL

-726 LGTSQYEKRG
+726 LGTSKYEKRG

-760 HAVIRPFLLSE
+760 HAVIRPFLLDE
-771 DEVKAAPA
+771 GEVKAAPVD
-779 GMTFADAKGANLKDY
+779 MTLVDAKGPGLAGL

-806 SCGSCVSSCPK
+806 SCGSCVASCPK
-817 SGKALKMVPA
+817 SGKALKMVPT
-827 HEVHQVPAQWTY
+827 HEVSLDQTDWNF
-839 LTRLPEK
+839 LTTVKEK
-846 AESGDKFTLKG
+846 TSRVDKFTLKG
-857 SQFRQPLL
+857 SQFKQPLV

-879 AKLLT
+879 IKLLT
-884 QLFGDKMYLA
+884 QMFGDKMYLA

-905 AMPCVPYCKNAQGKG
+905 AMPCVPYCKNAEGKG

-940 AVRQLRDAA
+940 AVKQLRDCV
-949 TNYVRELDALTKD
+949 TGYVKELDALTKD
-962 ETVKAAIAGYFAVY
+962 EAVKAAIAKYMETY
-976 DDLDASTPATEKLV
+976 DDLDASTPATAELVALLEKGKFSADEQKLV
-990 AALESAKLT
+990 D
-999 AEEQTIAQE
+999 E
-1008 ILKRKKDLA
+1008 ILKRKKDLS

-1088 LGMLLMN
+1088 LGMLMMT
-1095 YDNVYVAQCAMGA
+1095 YDNVYVAQCSMGA
-1108 NPGQLIKALKE
+1108 NPNQLIKAIKE
-1119 AEAHKGPSIVI
+1119 AEAHKGPSLVI

-1140 KRGMSGVQQEM
+1140 KKGMNNVQQEM

-1158 YWNLYRYSPETKTF
+1158 YWNLYRYDPSTKKF

-1200 PDNAKVLFAEAEEAA
+1200 PENAKTLFAEAEEDAKT
-1215 QEKYESY
+1215 KYESY
-1222 RRKAEK
+1222 KRRSEN

>member
-1 MRFSVAGRE
+1 
-10 KMKIFY
+10 MKIFY
-16 KTFTLLNGTV
+16 KTFTLLSGTV

-571 EWVESELEQHVPGEI
+571 EWQESELEQHVPGEI

-806 SCGSCVSSCPK
+806 ICGSCVASCPK

-962 ETVKAAIAGYFAVY
+962 ETVKAAIAGYFAAY